1 MIYVVQIDN
10 WDAAKMRAAIEISSA
25 VIKKIS
31 GREIIQTA

>member
-1 MIYVVQIDN
+1 MWFKLIIGMLQ
-10 WDAAKMRAAIEISSA
+10 KMRAADEISSA